1 MGSST
6 SYRRAPGETT
16 EWEDILVA
24 KGIVAPKVD
33 PEEAKRQAALE
44 DAIERKMAAFDPLAD
59 KSAAE
64 LDALEEED
72 GEYADSR
79 VLERYRRARLEELKA
94 KAAANRFGALFPLSR
109 PDFVKEVTEASR
121 AAPVVVLL
129 YKDAIA
135 ESRLLEAVMLRLA
148 AKHRA
153 TKFMKIVAESC
164 IEGYPGACVRAGL
177 ERERGGA
184 LAVCR
189 VPRIRVPASC
199 AHLSCPPRPLSFA
212 PPPAQTATCPRCSTT
227 RAARSRAASWAWP
240 PWVASRCRTNVS
252 PSGVGG
258 CSGEGGSVRRGSVLL
273 AAGLGSRLPP
283 ATALS
288 SIIPAAAPAPSRP
301 PSSRAAVEWAL
312 SRMGAVQTE
321 LEEDPLAAAGGG
333 GAGGRAGASSV
344 SRPGGRA
351 LSSRGRYDSDED
363 EDR

>member
-148 AKHRA
+148 AKHRT

-177 ERERGGA
+177 GQERGGGMLVA
-184 LAVCR
+184 LAGRLFPAPPPARYTARARR
-189 VPRIRVPASC
+189 VPRAAHRGTRIMCSPLLLTPA
-199 AHLSCPPRPLSFA
+199 LSFA
-212 PPPAQTATCPRCSTT
+212 PQPAQTATCPRCSTT

-252 PSGVGG
+252 PSGGVLRGG
-258 CSGEGGSVRRGSVLL
+258 RFCSEGFCV
-273 AAGLGSRLPP
+273 
-283 ATALS
+283 
-288 SIIPAAAPAPSRP
+288 PAAAPTPSRP

-321 LEEDPLAAAGGG
+321 LEEDPLAAGGG
-333 GAGGRAGASSV
+333 GSSGRAGVSSV

-351 LSSRGRYDSDED
+351 LSSRGRYDSEED